1 MNTLI
6 YFEDLRFSWKS
17 RIVGEMLISF
27 PASIL
32 TLLNDP
38 VRFSNT
44 LQFQLKNLDNVDK
57 INVKSPPIT
66 K

>member
-1 MNTLI
+1 MRWFILEI
-6 YFEDLRFSWKS
+6 FRSSWKS

-27 PASIL
+27 PASML

-44 LQFQLKNLDNVDK
+44 LQFQLKNLDNIDK
-57 INVKSPPIT
+57 ITAKSPPIT
-66 K
+66 E